1 MVKTLPDPAALEDNT
16 ATAVE
21 TLLLGRVDGKKIYL
35 DLDTRLGGIRSWNFK
50 RMFDEE
56 IAEVCLVMPHL
67 LPRAAD
73 ILTPAGPTRNWR
85 SCGFSQPIKGVHA
98 TSYWLRLRSR
108 CKRFDPRP

>member
-16 ATAVE
+16 ATPVE

-35 DLDTRLGGIRSWNFK
+35 DLDTSLGGIRSWNFK

-56 IAEVCLVMPHL
+56 IAEVCLAMSHL
-67 LPRAAD
+67 LPPAVN

-85 SCGFSQPIKGVHA
+85 SSGFSQPIKGVHG
-98 TSYWLRLRSR
+98 TSFRLRLRLRRKSLI
-108 CKRFDPRP
+108 

>member
-16 ATAVE
+16 ATPVE

-35 DLDTRLGGIRSWNFK
+35 DLDTNLGGIRSWNFK

-67 LPRAAD
+67 LALIYLPPRPHQELEVLR
-73 ILTPAGPTRNWR
+73 ILTTN
-85 SCGFSQPIKGVHA
+85 
-98 TSYWLRLRSR
+98 
-108 CKRFDPRP
+108 